1 MTESRRFPSRIR
13 AMRRRDLRSDLF
25 LFGTVLTAVLVLVGV
40 YLQGPAIRHLLDS
53 PFYAP
58 ALVVRVQTTGSIAL
72 LLAFGIAA
80 LYVAYWCNQH
90 RAFSRGWKYAVT
102 HARLEYNVRRALLES
117 DTMLAVQET
126 SGRVTL
132 PRIVIRLPDDDLLT
146 GEILLQS
153 HIRFDSTMEKL
164 NFNPALGRYR
174 VNVQYVTDDGNT
186 WVYEIEDAQADS
198 QLVFNSLS
206 ELQASAHEAGSYRL
220 RIDKKVTVPLSHT
233 LLVGATGS
241 GKSYALYSSV
251 LSMLS
256 WTVPPVLY
264 FADPKMSGLGVLGNI
279 LAPDRSAVEV
289 EDVIVLLEQF
299 HSAMQERKALMN
311 EYLNS
316 GDLDVDYS
324 KLGLPAHVLLFEEYG
339 AFAAVIST
347 MEKKERDKVNAYMR
361 EVIMLGRQLGF
372 WIWVV
377 MQKSDSSDLPTAVRS
392 NLVLKVVL
400 GNASPTTYQTA
411 FEHSA
416 DLPKYRFDVGH
427 GLYSLYESQPRPCS
441 FPKLNFSI
449 NEAAQIICSGGLPVM

>member
-1 MTESRRFPSRIR
+1 
-13 AMRRRDLRSDLF
+13 MRRRDLRADLF
-25 LFGTVLTAVLVLVGV
+25 LFGSVLTAVLVLVGF
-40 YLQGPAIRHLLDS
+40 YLQGPAVRHLLDS

-58 ALVVRVQTTGSIAL
+58 ALAESIQTAGGVAL
-72 LLAFGIAA
+72 LLASLVIILYA
-80 LYVAYWCNQH
+80 LYWCNQH

-117 DTMLAVQET
+117 DTMLAVQEAT
-126 SGRVTL
+126 GRVTL
-132 PRIVIRLPDDDLLT
+132 PSIAIRLSDDLLS
-146 GEILLQS
+146 GEVLLHS
-153 HIRFDSTMEKL
+153 HIRYDSTMETL

-206 ELQASAHEAGSYRL
+206 ELQASAREAGTYSL
-220 RIDKKVTVPLSHT
+220 KIDKKTTVPLCHT
-233 LLVGATGS
+233 LLVGSTGA

-256 WTVPPVLY
+256 WEIPPVLY
-264 FADPKMSGLGVLGNI
+264 FADPKMSGLNVLGNI

-289 EDVIVLLEQF
+289 EDVIALLEQF
-299 HSAMQERKALMN
+299 HSAMQERKALMSG
-311 EYLNS
+311 YLNS
-316 GDLDVDYS
+316 GDLDVDYRTF
-324 KLGLPAHVLLFEEYG
+324 GLPAHVLLFDEYG
-339 AFAAVIST
+339 AFTAVIST
-347 MEKKERDKVNAYMR
+347 LEKKDRDKVNAWIRNIIFM
-361 EVIMLGRQLGF
+361 GRQVGF
-372 WIWVV
+372 IFWAVL
-377 MQKSDSSDLPTAVRS
+377 QKSDSSDLPTAVRS

-449 NEAAQIICSGGLPVM
+449 NEAARIIRSGGLPVM